1 MRQCTR
7 LCQPHNP
14 RHRRGGPGGTLPVA
28 ARREDGGEVSF
39 ETVVR
44 LDSETDLDYDR
55 HGGILQMMPRQLT
68 AAA

>member
-1 MRQCTR
+1 
-7 LCQPHNP
+7 
-14 RHRRGGPGGTLPVA
+14 VA